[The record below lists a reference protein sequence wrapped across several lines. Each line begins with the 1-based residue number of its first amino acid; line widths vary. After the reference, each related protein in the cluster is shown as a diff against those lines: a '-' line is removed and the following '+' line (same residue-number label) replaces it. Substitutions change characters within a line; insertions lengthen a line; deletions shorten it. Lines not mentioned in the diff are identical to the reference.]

1 MDALSAWWGA
11 LAPLTQWFYSGAVFF
26 SVLFLW
32 QLIAALMGLAGH
44 DADTDVHPDLAGGH
58 DVPGEAV
65 HADAA
70 HSADHHESV
79 AVFKLLSLRSVLAF
93 ATLFSWAGAL
103 YLDTGVAAGWAMFY
117 SALWGLLAF
126 VLVAVM
132 LNLLPR
138 LAYSGTGDLASAL
151 GHDATVHLDIPKG
164 GEGEVRLLVSGV
176 MTHVRAHT
184 QNGEPVRTGASVRV
198 LKISGPNAVEVEPIE
213 AQKS

>member
-1 MDALSAWWGA
+1 MDTLSAWWGA
-11 LAPLTQWFYSGAVFF
+11 LAPLTQWFYAGAVFF

-44 DADTDVHPDLAGGH
+44 DADAGGH
-58 DVPGEAV
+58 DASGETV
-65 HADAA
+65 HTGAADG
-70 HSADHHESV
+70 ADHHESV

-117 SALWGLLAF
+117 ATLWGFLAF
-126 VLVAVM
+126 ALVAVM

-138 LAYSGTGDLASAL
+138 LAYTGTGDLASAL
-151 GHDATVHLDIPKG
+151 GQDATVYLDIPKD
-164 GEGEVRLLVSGV
+164 GEGEIRLLVSGV

-184 QNGEPVRTGASVRV
+184 QDGEPIKAGGGVRV
-198 LKISGPNAVEVEPIE
+198 LKLSGPNTVEVQPTE
-213 AQKS
+213 ARKS